1 MLHVPAKYAARV
13 VVELSLQGPFTDFVA
28 FCKVP
33 SQLIILIILI
43 SFTSATTSAALSQ
56 RHYLHIHIRHISVNS
71 QFLQSHDDA
80 QIWLANHIKAAK
92 IIYKCCLMH
101 HVTVVRAAV
110 TVYPAAGDLE
120 YPGPTACLA
129 ST

>member
-1 MLHVPAKYAARV
+1 MLHVPTKYAARV
-13 VVELSLQGPFTDFVA
+13 VVELSLLGPLTDFAA
-28 FCKVP
+28 FCKDP
-33 SQLIILIILI
+33 SQLIILI
-43 SFTSATTSAALSQ
+43 SFTSATISAALSQ

-71 QFLQSHDDA
+71 KFLQNHDDA
-80 QIWLANHIKAAK
+80 QIWLANHIKATK

-101 HVTVVRAAV
+101 HVTVVRAAA

-129 ST
+129 RT